1 MVKKKSAKTKSK
13 AKTIK
18 LIPEEPERSG
28 VTNAFIWISV
38 NVVALLI
45 VEYILPGFTITN
57 LWNAIVAAIII
68 GVINTYI
75 RPILQL
81 ITLPLS
87 ILTLGIFAFLINVF
101 LLMFASWIVP
111 GFEINDFW
119 TAVLA
124 SILLT
129 LIGWFFR
136 KISKS

>member
-1 MVKKKSAKTKSK
+1 MAKKK
-13 AKTIK
+13 AKTTKKSKPVK
-18 LIPEEPERSG
+18 LTPEEPKRNG
-28 VTNAFIWISV
+28 LLNALIWISV
-38 NVVALLI
+38 NVIALLI

-81 ITLPLS
+81 IALPLS

-111 GFEINDFW
+111 GFEITDFW

-136 KISKS
+136 KISK